1 MRPQTQESRL
11 PQRGSQS
18 NTSISTTPASTH
30 RRGPS
35 QQQEDEKRP
44 RSQGSATTTSSSS
57 SSSGNGSGSGSG
69 SATLAGRRQSLIR
82 PSPLKTVSSSSRST
96 TTPTTVKT
104 TTTIPPASTS
114 PRKPVT
120 RQQQN
125 ARPTSPK
132 KTDMPPPPLPRH
144 GRSASL
150 RQPLSASS
158 PSSPGGQSVGAKGH
172 IRHRSQIVTSAA
184 PAKKVETPSTSTPTT
199 PRSKASFT
207 TYQQQSSPKKT
218 TVKSSAATTSTAPA
232 ELDPS
237 LIPSSLPEVAALQTE
252 VLQLHLFHSSSLQQ
266 HAEWQADSEAQLRK
280 KYDTVAQKYHAIVN
294 EEKEW
299 QRKLNGQALGVWFQN
314 IQEHNGR
321 LGFAEQTQLLSQ
333 VVQEVTD
340 FTDDVGGRYTLSIQ
354 AFENWFRKAQ
364 EIRNCRNQLDQ
375 DAAADLVVFIDPL
388 SRSWRDELDSLTM
401 KLELCSRQL
410 QSLDILGYGDMERLL
425 HDSTLLRTAKGLD
438 EMLNLMLDEVNSI
451 RKIERDI
458 VTDERCWVSQLT
470 EQLTASVDTTTR
482 GEQGMER
489 GLWRSAFQT

>member
-1 MRPQTQESRL
+1 MRPPTQESRL

-18 NTSISTTPASTH
+18 NTITTTTPASTH

-57 SSSGNGSGSGSG
+57 SGNGAG

-82 PSPLKTVSSSSRST
+82 PSPLKTVSSSSSRST
-96 TTPTTVKT
+96 TTPTTVRT
-104 TTTIPPASTS
+104 TTTIPPPSTS

-172 IRHRSQIVTSAA
+172 TRHRSQIVTSAA
-184 PAKKVETPSTSTPTT
+184 PAKRVETPSTSTPTT

-207 TYQQQSSPKKT
+207 TNQQQSSPTKKT
-218 TVKSSAATTSTAPA
+218 TVKSTAAATSTAPT
-232 ELDPS
+232 ELDTS
-237 LIPSSLPEVAALQTE
+237 LIPSSWPEVAALQTE

-266 HAEWQADSEAQLRK
+266 HAEWQADSEAQLWK
-280 KYDTVAQKYHAIVN
+280 KYDTVAQMYRAIVN

-299 QRKLNGQALGVWFQN
+299 QRKLNGQALGVWLQN

-340 FTDDVGGRYTLSIQ
+340 LTDDVGGRYTLSIQ
-354 AFENWFRKAQ
+354 TFENWFRKAQ

-388 SRSWRDELDSLTM
+388 SRSWRDELDSLSM
-401 KLELCSRQL
+401 KLEICSRQI
-410 QSLDILGYGDMERLL
+410 QSLDILAYGDMEHLL
-425 HDSTLLRTAKGLD
+425 HDSTLVRTAKGLD

-458 VTDERCWVSQLT
+458 VTAERGWVSQLT
-470 EQLTASVDTTTR
+470 EQLTASVGTTTPSR

-489 GLWRSAFQT
+489 GLWRSAFQA

>member
-1 MRPQTQESRL
+1 
-11 PQRGSQS
+11 
-18 NTSISTTPASTH
+18 
-30 RRGPS
+30 
-35 QQQEDEKRP
+35 
-44 RSQGSATTTSSSS
+44 
-57 SSSGNGSGSGSG
+57 
-69 SATLAGRRQSLIR
+69 
-82 PSPLKTVSSSSRST
+82 
-96 TTPTTVKT
+96 
-104 TTTIPPASTS
+104 
-114 PRKPVT
+114 
-120 RQQQN
+120 
-125 ARPTSPK
+125 
-132 KTDMPPPPLPRH
+132 MPPPPVPRH

-158 PSSPGGQSVGAKGH
+158 PSSPGGQSVGVGAKGH
-172 IRHRSQIVTSAA
+172 TRHRSQIVASAA

-207 TYQQQSSPKKT
+207 TYQQQFSPKK
-218 TVKSSAATTSTAPA
+218 TVKSSAAAATSTAPA

-280 KYDTVAQKYHAIVN
+280 KYDTVAQKYRAIVN

-299 QRKLNGQALGVWFQN
+299 QRKLNGQALSVWLQN

-333 VVQEVTD
+333 VMQEVTD
-340 FTDDVGGRYTLSIQ
+340 LTDDVGGRYTLSIQ

-425 HDSTLLRTAKGLD
+425 HDSTLPRTAKGLD

-458 VTDERCWVSQLT
+458 VTAERRWVSQLT
-470 EQLTASVDTTTR
+470 EQLTASVDTTTTPSSR
-482 GEQGMER
+482 GDQGMER
-489 GLWRSAFQT
+489 GLWRSAFQA